1 MHIVSRFRLATS
13 SFTLR
18 VVDHAVKGDYLL
30 SLTNSRDKPV
40 GHMCTP
46 RPLPPLRVPS
56 AQLPR
61 PSRTTTSTTTGD
73 EKERRRR
80 KTRSSGAVRRTSST
94 GSLSRRAPTSAT
106 SRPSRTSTRRRP
118 PRVACAPDRTGRA
131 RGGEGRGAR
140 TARRRVS
147 TTAESLG
154 DDAGGGGDCGGDGE
168 LKLVCFLFPFPPSF
182 NDDASTAR
190 AITRDH
196 TSILGRVTML
206 WMNRA
211 VDNSDDEWLTRWQR
225 SS

>member
-30 SLTNSRDKPV
+30 SLTNSRDKPM

-80 KTRSSGAVRRTSST
+80 KTRSSGAVRRTSSA
-94 GSLSRRAPTSAT
+94 GSLSRRALTSAT
-106 SRPSRTSTRRRP
+106 SCPSRTSTRRRP

-131 RGGEGRGAR
+131 RGGGGEGGADGAAPSLVDGRIARGQCG
-140 TARRRVS
+140 RRRGLRRQWG
-147 TTAESLG
+147 AEACVLPLPLPPVFRRRCVDREGYYPRPYLDSRSG
-154 DDAGGGGDCGGDGE
+154 DHA
-168 LKLVCFLFPFPPSF
+168 L
-182 NDDASTAR
+182 
-190 AITRDH
+190 
-196 TSILGRVTML
+196 
-206 WMNRA
+206 
-211 VDNSDDEWLTRWQR
+211 DE
-225 SS
+225 